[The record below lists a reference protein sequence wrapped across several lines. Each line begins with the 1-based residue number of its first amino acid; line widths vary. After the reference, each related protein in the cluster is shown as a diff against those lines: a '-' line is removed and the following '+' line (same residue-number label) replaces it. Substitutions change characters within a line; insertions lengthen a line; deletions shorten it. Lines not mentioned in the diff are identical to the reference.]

1 MIPDVFSYL
10 RLHLCPYIYSVC
22 AAKKIWGLGVCSGSV
37 LIYLFSL
44 ILGGGFYFIF
54 IFFEAILDERHRF
67 VHLLSCDI
75 IMIIISSYY

>member
-1 MIPDVFSYL
+1 MYGQK
-10 RLHLCPYIYSVC
+10 Y
-22 AAKKIWGLGVCSGSV
+22 WGLGVCSGSV

-44 ILGGGFYFIF
+44 ILGGGVFFF
-54 IFFEAILDERHRF
+54 SLIFFEAILGERHRF